1 MPKKTSAEP
10 LREMVEKIPSTPGV
24 YLMKDRSGEILYVGK
39 AKSLHKRVRSYLSVS
54 PALPKIKVMNKCLG
68 KNYFDLINFTSVLLI
83 FDECCIGL
91 VDKAELVTPKNYYMH
106 IPKMVLIWIF

>member
-1 MPKKTSAEP
+1 
-10 LREMVEKIPSTPGV
+10 
-24 YLMKDRSGEILYVGK
+24 
-39 AKSLHKRVRSYLSVS
+39 
-54 PALPKIKVMNKCLG
+54 MNKCLG